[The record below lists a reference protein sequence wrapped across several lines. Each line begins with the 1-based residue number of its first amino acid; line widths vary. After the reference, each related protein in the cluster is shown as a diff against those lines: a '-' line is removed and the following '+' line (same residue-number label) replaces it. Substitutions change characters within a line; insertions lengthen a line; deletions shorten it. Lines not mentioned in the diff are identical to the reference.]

1 MTTETTTPIHPRSQ
15 RAEALVRALTQD
27 RQTKTGEVFPAILR
41 LPGPR
46 ADLKRC
52 LGLDLDAPQ
61 YDRAWSHLAPYLP
74 ENGDSDEE
82 RAFAAVAAMVCAQ
95 RPTARE
101 QDLQPRPSD
110 RLRPR
115 NLGASLAHSVAG
127 RGESVKNAAS
137 HRLILIG
144 RQNLAGVH
152 RLVPRTALHLREQG
166 VAVDWVQL
174 IGDLAAWRRYHRPIA
189 RRWIQDFHRT
199 LHRIEIT
206 NRSTGPDT
214 ESETK

>member
-1 MTTETTTPIHPRSQ
+1 MQT
-15 RAEALVRALTQD
+15 LTQD
-27 RQTKTGEVFPAILR
+27 RQTKTGEVLPAILR

-61 YDRAWSHLAPYLP
+61 YDRAWHYLTPYLP
-74 ENGDSDEE
+74 EGEEPEEE
-82 RAFAAVAAMVCAQ
+82 RAFAAVAAMICAQ
-95 RPTARE
+95 RPAGRE
-101 QDLQPRPSD
+101 QDLQKHSDDRP
-110 RLRPR
+110 LPR
-115 NLGASLAHSVAG
+115 NLGASLAHSAAG

-144 RQNLAGVH
+144 RQNLTGVH

-166 VAVDWVQL
+166 VAINWAQL
-174 IGDLAAWRRYHRPIA
+174 IDDLAAWPRYHRPIA

-199 LHRIEIT
+199 LHRIET
-206 NRSTGPDT
+206 DKNRGTGPDT

>member
-1 MTTETTTPIHPRSQ
+1 M
-15 RAEALVRALTQD
+15 RALTQD
-27 RQTKTGEVFPAILR
+27 QQTKTGEVFPAILR

-52 LGLDLDAPQ
+52 LGLDLDAKQ
-61 YDRAWSHLAPYLP
+61 YDRAWNHLAPYLP
-74 ENGDSDEE
+74 EQQRPDEE

-95 RPTARE
+95 RPAGRE
-101 QDLQPRPSD
+101 QDLQARPDDRPRPK
-110 RLRPR
+110 

-127 RGESVKNAAS
+127 RGESVKNTAV

-144 RQNLAGVH
+144 RQNLPGVH

-166 VAVDWVQL
+166 VAVDWAQL
-174 IGDLAAWRRYHRPIA
+174 IDDLATWRRHHRSIV

-199 LHRIEIT
+199 INRIEAEK
-206 NRSTGPDT
+206 NRGTGPDA